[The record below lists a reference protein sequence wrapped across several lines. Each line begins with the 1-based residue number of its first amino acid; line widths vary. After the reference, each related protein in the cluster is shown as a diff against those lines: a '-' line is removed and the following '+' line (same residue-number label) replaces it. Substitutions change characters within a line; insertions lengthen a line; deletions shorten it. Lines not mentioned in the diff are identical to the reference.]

1 MMQIRYQIYLVHV
14 LFLSMFI
21 VNTYAQTKG
30 MGKLTKGE
38 APSGTERRVALVI
51 GNKNYQQVSK
61 LINPVND
68 AEDMGKSLTKLGFD
82 VTILT
87 NADDGGM
94 KKGFREFIAKVQP
107 GDVALFYYS
116 GHGISFGGKNYL
128 LPVDVSI
135 NCLGEIE
142 DYKHVESLVQA
153 LDSRG
158 VRNSFVFLDACRN
171 LPDVKPCP
179 SDTRDIIMGKGLVK
193 PSYNPSGSM
202 IVYSTA
208 EGSVADDNPKSR
220 NGLFTGELLKHLT
233 IPNLTLR
240 QILDRTKRGVEQV
253 SNRGQSPARYD
264 NLSDEFIFVIQQ
276 EDPPANNTVPKQQ
289 TEPTKPEVFTSLE
302 LYKRGEQAFEK
313 KNYIEAISY
322 YEQAV
327 SSGNSEAMNALG
339 YMYQTG
345 TGVTKDTKQAKSWY
359 ERSYSLSNNKAAYN
373 LGYMYEFGVEV
384 NIIKAKEY
392 YQKSCDWGDA
402 NGCERLK
409 HLSKSEKPVVSST
422 QLIKYM
428 DLPFAEMAYI
438 QGGTFEMGD
447 TRNEGSK
454 DEKPVHTVKLDGFYM
469 GKYEVTQRQW
479 ESIMG
484 SNPSYFKDC
493 PDCPVEQ
500 VSWEDVQE
508 FLKKLNSKTG
518 SKYRLPTEA
527 EWEYAAGGGASNR
540 TRFGNGM
547 NILESSGA
555 NFDATNVKPYS
566 RKGVYRR
573 KTIKVGSFKSNGLG
587 LYDMS
592 GNVFE
597 WCNDWYGD
605 YASSPST
612 NPTGPVSGSNRVFRG
627 GSWNGNPSSILVAY
641 RYGNTP
647 GCRYYSIGFRVVS
660 PQ

>member
-30 MGKLTKGE
+30 MGKLINGK

-51 GNKNYQQVSK
+51 GNKDYQQVSK

-68 AEDMGKSLTKLGFD
+68 AEDMSKSLTKLGFD

-233 IPNLTLR
+233 VPNLTLR

-302 LYKRGEQAFEK
+302 L
-313 KNYIEAISY
+313 
-322 YEQAV
+322 
-327 SSGNSEAMNALG
+327 
-339 YMYQTG
+339 
-345 TGVTKDTKQAKSWY
+345 
-359 ERSYSLSNNKAAYN
+359 
-373 LGYMYEFGVEV
+373 
-384 NIIKAKEY
+384 
-392 YQKSCDWGDA
+392 
-402 NGCERLK
+402 
-409 HLSKSEKPVVSST
+409 
-422 QLIKYM
+422 
-428 DLPFAEMAYI
+428 
-438 QGGTFEMGD
+438 
-447 TRNEGSK
+447 
-454 DEKPVHTVKLDGFYM
+454 
-469 GKYEVTQRQW
+469 
-479 ESIMG
+479 
-484 SNPSYFKDC
+484 
-493 PDCPVEQ
+493 
-500 VSWEDVQE
+500 
-508 FLKKLNSKTG
+508 
-518 SKYRLPTEA
+518 
-527 EWEYAAGGGASNR
+527 
-540 TRFGNGM
+540 
-547 NILESSGA
+547 
-555 NFDATNVKPYS
+555 
-566 RKGVYRR
+566 
-573 KTIKVGSFKSNGLG
+573 
-587 LYDMS
+587 
-592 GNVFE
+592 
-597 WCNDWYGD
+597 
-605 YASSPST
+605 
-612 NPTGPVSGSNRVFRG
+612 
-627 GSWNGNPSSILVAY
+627 
-641 RYGNTP
+641 
-647 GCRYYSIGFRVVS
+647 
-660 PQ
+660 